1 MKILAFNA
9 SPRKNQ
15 GTTDIILNHFL
26 EAATE
31 AGATTKK
38 HYITDLNINGCM
50 GCFNCWTKTP
60 GTCIHRDDMDWIIP
74 EFGASDIIILATP
87 IYNGNITHYLQQMTE
102 RLLPTALPY
111 QVEDGE
117 TTRHPPRYQKKPPKI
132 VLIATAGFP
141 DHQAFNIAK
150 ALFPQALHITLPAA
164 PLISNPETAKHIE
177 NFTEAV
183 QKAAK
188 LLVKEENVTP
198 DLVER
203 LNVQYNSEMKQIIRN
218 QANTYFDANIEE
230 D

>member
-9 SPRKNQ
+9 SPRKNK
-15 GTTDIILNHFL
+15 GTTDKLLNHFL

-38 HYITDLNINGCM
+38 HYITDLDINGCM

-102 RLLPTALPY
+102 RLLPTALPW
-111 QVEDGE
+111 QIEDGE
-117 TTRHPPRYQKKPPKI
+117 TTSHPPRHQQKTPKTI
-132 VLIATAGFP
+132 LIATAGFP

-150 ALFPQALHITLPAA
+150 ALFPQSLPITLPAA
-164 PLISNPETAKHIE
+164 QTLTDPEDAKHLQDFID
-177 NFTEAV
+177 AV
-183 QKAAK
+183 QEAAK
-188 LLVKEENVTP
+188 LLVQGKTP
-198 DLVER
+198 SPELVER
-203 LNVQYNSEMKQIIRN
+203 LNFHYSPEMKQKIRD
-218 QANTYFDANIEE
+218 QANTYFEANLEE
-230 D
+230 

>member
-26 EAATE
+26 KAAE
-31 AGATTKK
+31 QAGATTKK

-102 RLLPTALPY
+102 RLLPTALPW

-117 TTRHPPRYQKKPPKI
+117 TTSHPARHQRKPPKT

-150 ALFPQALHITLPAA
+150 ALFPQSLHITLPAA
-164 PLISNPETAKHIE
+164 QTLTDPEDAKHMQDFID
-177 NFTEAV
+177 AV
-183 QKAAK
+183 QEAAK
-188 LLVKEENVTP
+188 LLVQGKTPSP

-203 LNVQYNSEMKQIIRN
+203 LNVEYSPKMKQKIRN
-218 QANTYFDANIEE
+218 QANTYFEANLKE
-230 D
+230 